1 LHKNL
6 TFYERINIENG
17 TTPMENSPILSYSPQ
32 VKICGLTRVD
42 EAVACASLG
51 ADAIGFIF
59 YPKSPRAV
67 TAGQARGISMALP
80 ASVCRVGVFVDAS
93 YDTIMQVARTALLHA
108 VQLHGMESPALVK
121 KISDQGLTVIKT
133 LFSHREPFFTH
144 AALFPAAAFLVEC
157 GVGPLPG
164 GNARTWDVSLIN
176 GFAKNTPLVL
186 AGGLAIDNVRRAIDL
201 CQPDAVD
208 ISSGVEHSPGKK
220 DTHKVA
226 QFIAT
231 VRNAGTAG
239 SNRRIFYVNDQSN
252 PPPA

>member
-1 LHKNL
+1 MLKRQRSIKLPEKSTSNPCAAQ
-6 TFYERINIENG
+6 I
-17 TTPMENSPILSYSPQ
+17 
-32 VKICGLTRVD
+32 KICGLTRVD

-67 TAGQARGISMALP
+67 TPGQARGISTALP

-93 YDTIMQVARTALLHA
+93 FDTIVQVSRTALLQA

-121 KISDQGLTVIKT
+121 KIGDQGLTVIKT
-133 LFSHREPFFTH
+133 LFSHREPFFTQ
-144 AALFPAAAFLVEC
+144 AAHFPAAAFLVEC

-164 GNARTWDVSLIN
+164 GNARTWDFSLIK
-176 GFAKNTPLVL
+176 GFAKSAPLVL
-186 AGGLAIDNVRRAIDL
+186 AGGLAIDNVRQVIEQ

-220 DTHKVA
+220 DIHKVE
-226 QFIAT
+226 QFIAA
-231 VRNAGTAG
+231 VRKVRTAR
-239 SNRRIFYVNDQSN
+239 SNRRIFYVNDRSKQ
-252 PPPA
+252 PPA